1 MPELTDIRSSGL
13 VRINRS
19 TGDLTLPAS
28 VRTLFLTNPKTT
40 EEGIVRPIMAYP
52 NGIEII
58 KQLIPAVEDIARF
71 DFIYILGEG
80 PNEIDPLWTPKEG
93 FSVEDLQTRI
103 RWVWS
108 RDPSQIILTDNI
120 TRFIV
125 EEAKKLNDE
134 FLCSVKIFSTETWK
148 KLARLSIAIAGY
160 MVSTNLDYTQIVVKE
175 LHVKLA
181 VALLRSIYDNS
192 IFKLKEFVEE
202 ERKTLTCRL
211 ADINFIKEKIKR
223 FPSLM
228 DYLENNNNIAKNT
241 LYTISGVDQTIFNG
255 LIQELSREHLITLT
269 RDKVFCNP
277 KLIIGIKK
285 AKEALASEGVSV

>member
-1 MPELTDIRSSGL
+1 ML
-13 VRINRS
+13 
-19 TGDLTLPAS
+19 
-28 VRTLFLTNPKTT
+28 
-40 EEGIVRPIMAYP
+40 
-52 NGIEII
+52 
-58 KQLIPAVEDIARF
+58 

-80 PNEIDPLWTPKEG
+80 PNEIDPLWAPKDG
-93 FSVEDLQTRI
+93 FSIEDLQTRI
-103 RWVWS
+103 RWIWS
-108 RDPSQIILTDNI
+108 RDASQIILTDTI
-120 TRFIV
+120 TKFIV
-125 EEAKKLNDE
+125 DEAKKLNDE

-148 KLARLSIAIAGY
+148 KLARLSIAVAGY

-175 LHVKLA
+175 NHVKIA

-255 LIQELSREHLITLT
+255 VMQELSREHLISLQ
-269 RDKVFCNP
+269 RDKIYCNP

-285 AKEALASEGVSV
+285 AKEALASEGIVV